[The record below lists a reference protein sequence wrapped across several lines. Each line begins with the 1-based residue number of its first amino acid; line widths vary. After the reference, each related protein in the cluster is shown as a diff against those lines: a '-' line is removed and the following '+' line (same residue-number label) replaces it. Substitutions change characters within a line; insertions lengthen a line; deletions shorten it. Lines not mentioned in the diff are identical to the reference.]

1 MKVYMALISGCCLGF
16 LAGFISVQKIPSLGI
31 TMSSAEASSIQPDAP
46 LNKAEP
52 IVYTNEDEGFKL
64 QTNTMLEYEGY
75 TANEGKKGDLFKLNN
90 QCKIRVTIGGEQSLT
105 YRTFYFSHDQ
115 LTHAMAATYHYPD
128 DGLSSAATERAFTQA
143 LFSEE
148 TLNPKNP
155 QVLNE
160 FRHLSTQ
167 FTPEQ
172 VKSC

>member
-1 MKVYMALISGCCLGF
+1 MKTYMALFSGCCLGF

-31 TMSSAEASSIQPDAP
+31 TMSSAEASPIQPDAP
-46 LNKAEP
+46 LSKAER
-52 IVYTNEDEGFKL
+52 IVYSNEDEGYKL
-64 QTNTMLEYEGY
+64 QTNAMIEYEDY
-75 TANEGKKGDLFKLNN
+75 MATEGKKADLFKLNN
-90 QCKIRVTIGGEQSLT
+90 QCKIRVTIGGEDSLT
-105 YRTFYFSHDQ
+105 YRTFYFSQDE
-115 LTHAMAATYHYPD
+115 LSHAMAATYHYPSEN
-128 DGLSSAATERAFTQA
+128 LSTAAADRAFTQA

-172 VKSC
+172 VKAC